1 MVNFFS
7 LSSCSDGNSFILYSQ
22 PDNLILIDAGISFK
36 KTSKLLKDKFLD
48 INNVKAIIITHF
60 HRDHFNGLDSII
72 KRLPNVRIYFNILY
86 KKLYT
91 NYTNK
96 TFFQYLEKFNI
107 LDFEILPFFIEHDMV
122 NTGFKI
128 IYKDKKIGFL
138 SDMGSFDDKIINLL
152 SDINLLIIESNHS
165 IELLYNSFYPVE
177 LKKRID
183 STKGHL
189 SNEDTLKVILKLY
202 NPNLKY
208 IFLHHLSKRTNSMKN
223 VEEEVVNRL
232 NFNNLKFIIAP
243 YDYPSETLTF

>member
-1 MVNFFS
+1 VNFFS

>member
-7 LSSCSDGNSFILYSQ
+7 LSSCSDGNSFVLFTK
-22 PDNLILIDAGISFK
+22 PDNIILIDAGISFK
-36 KTSKLLKDKFLD
+36 KTSKLLKDKSLD
-48 INNVKAIIITHF
+48 INNVKSIIITHF

-72 KRLPNVRIYFNILY
+72 KKIPNVKIYFNILY
-86 KKLYT
+86 NKLYK
-91 NYTNK
+91 NYENK
-96 TFFQYLEKFNI
+96 IFFQYLEKFNI
-107 LDFEILPFFIEHDMV
+107 EDFEILPFFIEHDMV

-128 IYKDKKIGFL
+128 CYKDKKIGFL
-138 SDMGSFDDKIINLL
+138 SDMGNFDDQIRMIL

-165 IELLYNSFYPVE
+165 IKELYNSFYPFE

-189 SNEDTLKVILKLY
+189 SNEDTLNAILKLY

-208 IFLHHLSKRTNSMKN
+208 IFLHHLSKRTNSLKK

-232 NFNNLKFIIAP
+232 NFTNLKFIIAP

>member
-122 NTGFKI
+122 NAGFKI